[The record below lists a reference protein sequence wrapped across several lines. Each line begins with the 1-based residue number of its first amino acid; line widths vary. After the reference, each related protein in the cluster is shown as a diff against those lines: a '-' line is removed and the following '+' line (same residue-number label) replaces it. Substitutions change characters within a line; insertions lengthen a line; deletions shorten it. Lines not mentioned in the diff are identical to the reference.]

1 MRKLQTFWQNLHLRA
16 KFLLILLVGIVIIGV
31 DAIATLLIPLRA
43 YDEQLYESSSQMIS
57 LYAEQI
63 KHEMKNYE
71 DISYRIL
78 TDSSL
83 QENLAIIKDASPG
96 TLTWI
101 EAQRNVASRAAYY
114 SLWFSN
120 TVSFQLRTSR
130 GTTYSHFFRA
140 STGANE
146 LTDER
151 MTAAAWRQ
159 GRFIWLTEENGDA
172 SRLFLV
178 REIREMENM
187 TLDNL
192 GYMLIE
198 VDFPSL
204 VEQYSQAM
212 GSLGVEPRCAVYNK
226 GICLYASDDGIRA
239 LGMGE
244 DGYTYMKSDGK
255 PVLCVRYTATNGLK
269 YVTLVDYSGI
279 RTTTLAA
286 VSVTILCILGA
297 ALLVVAVS
305 TGLIN
310 SILVHFQVL
319 MQKFDAF
326 AINGEPISA
335 QESACYK
342 DRFDEIG
349 DLHRGFDWMTREWT
363 RVNHEKEEQ
372 QHRKRHAQHTA
383 HGDDRIHHLVSE
395 FLFEPFFK
403 FRGLFLFLAAHFIR
417 RKRQRLHTEAQ
428 GIHHREHATYKR
440 LFQNGVFFAQRRRGN
455 LLRCNISGFVT
466 KSRYVFLRA
475 NHQNA
480 LKQGLPADRCYAFC
494 HSFSFCL

>member
-101 EAQRNVASRAAYY
+101 EAERNIASRAAHY

-140 STGANE
+140 SSGANE

-151 MTAAAWRQ
+151 MAAAACRQ

-178 REIREMENM
+178 REIREMENI

-326 AINGEPISA
+326 ASA
-335 QESACYK
+335 VSRSPPRRVPATKTVLMRSAIC
-342 DRFDEIG
+342 
-349 DLHRGFDWMTREWT
+349 
-363 RVNHEKEEQ
+363 
-372 QHRKRHAQHTA
+372 TA
-383 HGDDRIHHLVSE
+383 
-395 FLFEPFFK
+395 
-403 FRGLFLFLAAHFIR
+403 
-417 RKRQRLHTEAQ
+417 
-428 GIHHREHATYKR
+428 
-440 LFQNGVFFAQRRRGN
+440 
-455 LLRCNISGFVT
+455 
-466 KSRYVFLRA
+466 
-475 NHQNA
+475 A
-480 LKQGLPADRCYAFC
+480 LTG
-494 HSFSFCL
+494 

>member
-101 EAQRNVASRAAYY
+101 DAQRNVASRAAYY

-140 STGANE
+140 SSGANE

-151 MTAAAWRQ
+151 MAAAAWRQ

-226 GICLYASDDGIRA
+226 GICLYASDEGIRA

-279 RTTTLAA
+279 RTDRK
-286 VSVTILCILGA
+286 
-297 ALLVVAVS
+297 
-305 TGLIN
+305 
-310 SILVHFQVL
+310 SIV
-319 MQKFDAF
+319 
-326 AINGEPISA
+326 
-335 QESACYK
+335 
-342 DRFDEIG
+342 
-349 DLHRGFDWMTREWT
+349 
-363 RVNHEKEEQ
+363 
-372 QHRKRHAQHTA
+372 
-383 HGDDRIHHLVSE
+383 
-395 FLFEPFFK
+395 
-403 FRGLFLFLAAHFIR
+403 
-417 RKRQRLHTEAQ
+417 
-428 GIHHREHATYKR
+428 
-440 LFQNGVFFAQRRRGN
+440 
-455 LLRCNISGFVT
+455 
-466 KSRYVFLRA
+466 
-475 NHQNA
+475 
-480 LKQGLPADRCYAFC
+480 
-494 HSFSFCL
+494 